1 MQGNGYPGQFPYQPG
16 PYQPGGPNQP
26 RPRTW
31 LWLLIITAIAL
42 IVGVSVF
49 GIFYFGVFGNNGGIG
64 GGSPTTVP
72 STTGNGT
79 LPPSGPCKINSPYGF
94 TTIHADQQ
102 LVGYYR
108 QLNVCWVRYQFHW
121 DKIETQPGVYNWAPV
136 DAAVATMNAA
146 GIHVDFAIQS
156 APKWDLVQSCFGV
169 PYLTGPTQMAQFAT
183 IIATRYDGKH
193 GHGKI
198 DSYEIGNE
206 EYDQHYTGD
215 PITSEQCRQASNYGP
230 VLKAGYQAIKAADPT
245 VTVGM
250 FGQWLRDISHINTFF
265 TDLFAGGYGSY
276 MDYANFHFY
285 NGGRDPSQSYGSV
298 PSFNQWWQTIHQ
310 IATKYGF
317 ATKPIWVT
325 ETGWP
330 THPTIHPEQP
340 VAPDVQAQYL
350 QYVMTQAAQSGV
362 VQKVFWFTI
371 NYGNQGDNIYPPSG
385 PLPAFFMYKSIVQ
398 QKPTWD

>member
-1 MQGNGYPGQFPYQPG
+1 MQGNRYPGQF
-16 PYQPGGPNQP
+16 PNQP
-26 RPRTW
+26 RPRTG
-31 LWLLIITAIAL
+31 LWLLIILVIAL
-42 IVGVSVF
+42 LVGVSVF
-49 GIFYFGVFGNNGGIG
+49 GIFYFGVFSNTG
-64 GGSPTTVP
+64 GGLVGVSPT
-72 STTGNGT
+72 SGNKT
-79 LPPSGPCKINSPYGF
+79 PPPSGPCGANSPYGF

-102 LVGYYR
+102 LVGYYK

-121 DKIETQPGVYNWAPV
+121 DKIELKPAVYDWSQV
-136 DAAVATMNAA
+136 DAAIATMNAA
-146 GIHVDFAIQS
+146 NIHVDFAIQS
-156 APKWDLVQSCFGV
+156 APQWDLVQNCFGV

-183 IIATRYDGKH
+183 ILATRYDGKH

-198 DSYEIGNE
+198 DSFEIGNE

-215 PITSEQCRQASNYGP
+215 PVTSEQCRQASNYGP
-230 VLKAGYQAIKAADPT
+230 VLKAGYLAIKAVDPN

-250 FGQWLRDISHINTFF
+250 FGQWLRNIDHINTFF
-265 TDLFAGGYGSY
+265 TDLFTGGYGPY
-276 MDYANFHFY
+276 MDYLNFHFY

-317 ATKPIWVT
+317 ASKPIWVT
-325 ETGWP
+325 EVGWP

-350 QYVMTQAAQSGV
+350 QYIMDQASQSKV

-371 NYGNQGDNIYPPSG
+371 NYGNQGDNISPPGG
-385 PLPAFFMYKSIVQ
+385 PLPAFNSYQSVVL
-398 QKPTWD
+398 QKPTWH